1 MSKYN
6 VGDYIRIKTIDE
18 LLKTYQNNIEKYK
31 SIQKQTSFYSS
42 SGLLFTE
49 SMLSFCGKAYKV
61 IDKDYYDSEDVRIR
75 ANDRGIIGYYCIS
88 PEWISQEIRMD
99 FDIDKEKILSMI

>member
-18 LLKTYQNNIEKYK
+18 LLETYRNNVEEYK

-49 SMLSFCGKAYKV
+49 LMFSFCGKVYKV
-61 IDKDYYDSEDVRIR
+61 IDNDYHNSEDARIR
-75 ANDRGIIGYYCIS
+75 VNDRKKLGYYRIS

-99 FDIDKEKILSMI
+99 FDIDKEKVLLMI